1 MLARTTHF
9 SREPTIAP
17 LIGQTSGALELI
29 RKADGFSSAISS
41 TDMDP
46 RRLLTFREVALQG
59 SFSRAGEALA
69 LTQPAVSQQ
78 VAALERQLGVRL
90 LDRGPGGPKPTEA
103 GALLLAHADAVADR
117 LSQAGAQVA
126 ELAASERET
135 LRIGAFPSAL
145 ATVIPAAIVRLRERL
160 PALQVEATEAS
171 GVELGAMVASGA
183 LHAAMCFQDAGQ
195 PPRRPE
201 GTERHEL
208 GEEPMLAVMATDHPL
223 AGRERL
229 HVADLADETW
239 TAPSRDGLVQRTCV
253 DAGFEPRIA
262 FVTRDVLAA
271 RGLVSSG
278 LAVTLMPE
286 LLASGLP
293 GVAMVPLEGPQPYRS
308 LYALTPAAGARPA
321 ALAFLEALQS
331 P

>member
-1 MLARTTHF
+1 
-9 SREPTIAP
+9 
-17 LIGQTSGALELI
+17 
-29 RKADGFSSAISS
+29 
-41 TDMDP
+41 MDP
-46 RRLLTFREVALQG
+46 RRLLTFREVARQG

-78 VAALERQLGVRL
+78 VAALEKQLGVRL
-90 LDRGPGGPKPTEA
+90 LDRGPGGPMPTEA

-135 LRIGAFPSAL
+135 LRLGAFPSAL
-145 ATVIPAAIVRLRERL
+145 ASIVPAAIVRLRERD
-160 PALQVEATEAS
+160 PAIQVEAGEAS
-171 GVELGAMVASGA
+171 GEQLGAMVAAGE
-183 LHAAMCFQDAGQ
+183 LHVAVCFQDAAA
-195 PPRRPE
+195 PPRRPD
-201 GTERHEL
+201 GTDRHEL
-208 GEEPMLAVMATDHPL
+208 GRESMLAVMAEDHPL

-229 HVADLADETW
+229 EIAELADATW
-239 TAPSRDGLVQRTCV
+239 TAPSRDHLIYRACV
-253 DAGFEPRIA
+253 EAGFEPRIA

-271 RGLVSSG
+271 RGFVASG

-293 GVAMVPLEGPQPYRS
+293 GLAMVPLEGPQPYRS

-321 ALAFLEALQS
+321 ALAFLEALQV